1 MIAET
6 GLFSLILALLSSI
19 MLAVIPLAGLY
30 FKRDDWMDAAR
41 NYVGLQFFFIALA
54 YLCLTFCFLNNDF
67 SVIYVVSN
75 SSVLLP
81 WFYKLCAVWGGHEGS
96 MLLWVAIL
104 SFWMILVS
112 LFSSSLDKAMRT
124 RVLVV
129 LGWLSIGFILFLLT
143 TSNPFLRQFQVL
155 NTQGRDLNPLLQDP
169 GFLFHPPMLYMGYV
183 GFSVAFAFAIAA
195 LWTGK
200 VEAGWSKWTRP
211 WTLAAWCC
219 LTAGITLG
227 SWWAYRELGWGGWWF
242 WDPVEN
248 ASFMPWLA
256 GTALLHSLAVT
267 EQRQQ
272 FKAWTML
279 LAIAAFSL
287 SLIGTFL
294 VRSGVL
300 TSVHAFAVDPQRG
313 LYILGFLLITIGG
326 SLLLFLFRAQS
337 LQTGNSPSPIS
348 RESALLLNNVFLV
361 VMMLTVLMGTVYPLL
376 VEGLGLGKLSVG
388 APYFNAVFVPLMIPL
403 LVLMGIGIHLR
414 WNSDNWFTVLKKL
427 NGIAVLSL
435 ITPIILLLL
444 TSSQFNGS
452 AFLGLVLASWVVLS
466 TLSAVYK
473 RVRDRGLA
481 GVGQAYWG
489 MVVAHCGVAASVI
502 GIAVS
507 TAYGVQDDVQMASGK
522 TQDLAGYSI
531 EFINQTPLHGPNYN
545 GTRAQFKISHQDQ
558 EKIIYPEKRVY
569 TIGQMAM
576 TESAIDV
583 SPFRDIYVALG
594 EPLNDGSWSVRLYYK
609 PFVRWIWAGGFMILA
624 GGFLALTD
632 RRYYQKRQVAALT
645 AKELAV

>member
-1 MIAET
+1 MIAEL
-6 GLFSLILALLSSI
+6 GLFFLIFALLASM
-19 MLAVIPLAGLY
+19 MLAVVPLL
-30 FKRDDWMDAAR
+30 
-41 NYVGLQFFFIALA
+41 GLQFQRPCWQDTAKTYVIWQFSFIAIA
-54 YLCLTFCFLNNDF
+54 YLCLTSCFLLDDF
-67 SVIYVVSN
+67 SIVYVVNN
-75 SSVLLP
+75 SSIALP

-104 SFWMILVS
+104 SFWMILVAF
-112 LFSSSLDKAMRT
+112 FSSSLDKEMYT

-195 LWTGK
+195 LWSGK
-200 VEAGWSKWTRP
+200 VEASWSKWTRP

-248 ASFMPWLA
+248 ASFMPWLV

-313 LYILGFLLITIGG
+313 MYILGFLLIVIGG
-326 SLLLFLFRAQS
+326 SLVLFLFRAQT
-337 LQTGNSPSPIS
+337 LQTQTSPGLVS

-361 VMMLTVLMGTVYPLL
+361 VIMLTVLMGTVYPLL
-376 VEGLGLGKLSVG
+376 IDGLGLGKLSVG
-388 APYFNAVFVPLMIPL
+388 APYFNAVFVPLMIPML
-403 LVLMGIGIHLR
+403 LLMGIGVHLK
-414 WNSDNWFTVLKKL
+414 WNADKGRQVFLRL
-427 NGIAVLSL
+427 NKTFILSL
-435 ITPIILLLL
+435 VLPPLLLI
-444 TSSQFNGS
+444 TTGS
-452 AFLGLVLASWVVLS
+452 ELDFSVLLGLTLALWVILS
-466 TLSAVYK
+466 TLNALYK
-473 RVRDRGLA
+473 KIAERGLS
-481 GVGQAYWG
+481 GVGQSYWG
-489 MVVAHCGVAASVI
+489 MVLAHCGVAATVI
-502 GIAVS
+502 GISVS
-507 TAYGVQDDVQMASGK
+507 TAYGIQDDVQMNPGK
-522 TQDLAGYSI
+522 TFNLAGYAI
-531 EFINQTPLHGPNYN
+531 QFIKQTALQGPNYK
-545 GTRAQFKISHQDQ
+545 GTRTEFSISDGSTI
-558 EKIIYPEKRVY
+558 KTIYPEKRLY
-569 TIGQMAM
+569 NIGQMAM

-583 SPFRDIYVALG
+583 TPFRDIYVALG
-594 EPLNDGSWSVRLYYK
+594 EPLNDNSWSVRLYYK
-609 PFVRWIWAGGFMILA
+609 PFVRWIWSGGFMILA
-624 GGFLALTD
+624 GGFCALTD
-632 RRYYQKRQVAALT
+632 RRYYQKRRVAAT
-645 AKELAV
+645 RGIRV

>member
-1 MIAET
+1 MIAEL
-6 GLFSLILALLSSI
+6 GLFALILALISSI
-19 MLAVIPLAGLY
+19 VLALIPLIGLQL
-30 FKRDDWMDAAR
+30 KRQDLMESAK
-41 NYVGLQFFFIALA
+41 NYVMCQFFFVALS
-54 YLCLTFCFLNNDF
+54 YIFLTISFLNDDF
-67 SVIYVVSN
+67 SIIYVVSN
-75 SSVLLP
+75 SSIALP

-104 SFWMILVS
+104 SFWTLMVAF
-112 LFSSSLDKAMRT
+112 FSSGLDREMRT

-143 TSNPFLRQFQVL
+143 ASNPFLRQFQVL

-195 LWTGK
+195 LWAGK
-200 VEAGWSKWTRP
+200 VEASWSKWTRP

-248 ASFMPWLA
+248 ASFMPWLV
-256 GTALLHSLAVT
+256 GTALVHSLAVT

-313 LYILGFLLITIGG
+313 LYILGFLLLVIGG
-326 SLLLFLFRAQS
+326 SLVLFLCRAQT
-337 LQTGNSPSPIS
+337 LQTSDSPSPVS

-361 VMMLTVLMGTVYPLL
+361 VIMLTVLMGTVYPLL
-376 VEGLGLGKLSVG
+376 IEGLGLGKLSVG
-388 APYFNAVFVPLMIPL
+388 APYFNAVFVPLMIPML
-403 LVLMGIGIHLR
+403 LLMGIGVHLK
-414 WNSDNWFTVLKKL
+414 WNSDSLSKVVKKL
-427 NGIAVLSL
+427 RSVAVLSFL
-435 ITPIILLLL
+435 LPLLLIFG
-444 TSSQFNGS
+444 TRSAFDTS
-452 AFLGLVLASWVVLS
+452 AFLGLVLACWIILS
-466 TLSAVYK
+466 SAQAVYK
-473 RVRDRGLA
+473 RIYDRGITA
-481 GVGQAYWG
+481 VGQAYWG
-489 MVVAHCGVAASVI
+489 MILAHLGVAASVI

-507 TAYGVQDDVQMASGK
+507 TTYGVQDDVQMEPGK
-522 TQDLAGYSI
+522 AMDLVGYTI
-531 EFINQTPLHGPNYN
+531 EFVRQEPLSGPNYK
-545 GTRAQFKISHQDQ
+545 GTKTEFKVSHQGKT
-558 EKIIYPEKRVY
+558 KIIYPEKRLY

-583 SPFRDIYVALG
+583 TPFRDIYVALG
-594 EPLNDGSWSVRLYYK
+594 EPLTDDSWSVRLYYK

-632 RRYYQKRQVAALT
+632 RRYYKNRQSK
-645 AKELAV
+645 KELAA